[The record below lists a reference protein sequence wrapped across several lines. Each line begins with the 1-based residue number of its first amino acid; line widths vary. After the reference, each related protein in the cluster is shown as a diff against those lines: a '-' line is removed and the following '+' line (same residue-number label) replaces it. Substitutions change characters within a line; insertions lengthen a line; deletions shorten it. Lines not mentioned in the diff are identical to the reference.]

1 MNLLSSPKQPSID
14 FAESV
19 QKEHGGET
27 LMLCFQ
33 CGTCSGSCPSGRL
46 TSYRTRKLIR
56 KAQLGLE
63 DEVLQSPD
71 LWMCTTCYACMERCP
86 RGVEIVDIITIL
98 RNKAVSKG
106 IMSDEHKKVG
116 QYLLANGATIP
127 LNPKYEEIREK
138 LGLPRRPVNTL
149 GDKKAL
155 EDFQKVL
162 KATGFDKLLGG
173 D

>member
-1 MNLLSSPKQPSID
+1 MAVLFRDFYFIDADRDGASRGDLLV
-14 FAESV
+14 E
-19 QKEHGGET
+19 GGRISRI
-27 LMLCFQ
+27 
-33 CGTCSGSCPSGRL
+33 GT
-46 TSYRTRKLIR
+46 
-56 KAQLGLE
+56 
-63 DEVLQSPD
+63 D
-71 LWMCTTCYACMERCP
+71 LSEAP

-127 LNPKYEEIREK
+127 LNPKYEEIRER

-155 EDFQKVL
+155 AIL
-162 KATGFDKLLGG
+162 RRATHAN
-173 D
+173 

>member
-1 MNLLSSPKQPSID
+1 
-14 FAESV
+14 
-19 QKEHGGET
+19 
-27 LMLCFQ
+27 
-33 CGTCSGSCPSGRL
+33 
-46 TSYRTRKLIR
+46 
-56 KAQLGLE
+56 
-63 DEVLQSPD
+63 
-71 LWMCTTCYACMERCP
+71 MERCP

-127 LNPKYEEIREK
+127 LNPKYEEIRER

-162 KATGFDKLLGG
+162 KATGFDKLIGG

>member
-1 MNLLSSPKQPSID
+1 MVAKVPSPD
-14 FAESV
+14 FAEEV
-19 QKEHGGET
+19 QKTPGGET

-33 CGTCSGSCPSGRL
+33 CGTCTASCPSGRM
-46 TSYRTRKLIR
+46 TAYKTRKLIR
-56 KAQLGLE
+56 RAQLGLKE
-63 DEVLQSPD
+63 DIINSPD

-98 RNKAVSKG
+98 RNTAVSKG
-106 IMSDEHKKVG
+106 VMSGEHRKVG
-116 QYLLANGATIP
+116 EFLLANGATVP
-127 LNPKYEEIREK
+127 LNEKYEEVRSK
-138 LGLPRRPVNTL
+138 LGLERRPASTL

-173 D
+173 A